1 MNNRVK
7 CSPYLHGEET
17 TTHLKLDLFI
27 GLITVM
33 VVSVV
38 QNGLRVLTVCTLCA
52 ALAWSTETLGR
63 ILLRKGFGS
72 GLRSLSIGLIIA
84 MLCPVTVPIWLPSA
98 ATVCSV
104 FFVDVLLW
112 PNYSRLF
119 MTPTIAW
126 IFMLSVMP
134 AKITTYPALGVGVN
148 LPFFQTPQ
156 EFETVRSIA
165 QSLQYRSTPNYSI
178 TEILVGRYPGGMGT
192 TCILMIFA
200 VCVYFIFRKS
210 MAWEVSLSMIL
221 TVAVFAV
228 CFNRTGSSLYYS
240 VLYELTAAS
249 YIYMAVFVA
258 GDIINA
264 PMLPLAKIAY
274 GVLIGIL
281 SMLFRYSGL
290 GEHSTAL
297 ALIFANLCANLL
309 DLATLKLQIN
319 RQRRKAIDKFS

>member
-1 MNNRVK
+1 M
-7 CSPYLHGEET
+7 
-17 TTHLKLDLFI
+17 
-27 GLITVM
+27 
-33 VVSVV
+33 
-38 QNGLRVLTVCTLCA
+38 
-52 ALAWSTETLGR
+52 
-63 ILLRKGFGS
+63 
-72 GLRSLSIGLIIA
+72 LSI
-84 MLCPVTVPIWLPSA
+84 
-98 ATVCSV
+98 
-104 FFVDVLLW
+104 
-112 PNYSRLF
+112 
-119 MTPTIAW
+119 
-126 IFMLSVMP
+126 MP
-134 AKITTYPALGVGVN
+134 AKITTYPATNVGVE

-165 QSLQYRSTPNYSI
+165 QSLQYRSTPEYSI
-178 TEILVGRYPGGMGT
+178 TEILIGRYPGGMGT
-192 TCILMIFA
+192 TCILIILA

-221 TVAVFAV
+221 TVTVFAL

-264 PMLPLAKIAY
+264 PMLPLAKVAY
-274 GVLIGIL
+274 GVLIGVL

-297 ALIFANLCANLL
+297 ALTAAKLCANLL
-309 DLATLKLQIN
+309 DLATLKLQIK

>member
-7 CSPYLHGEET
+7 SSPYLHGEET
-17 TTHLKLDLFI
+17 SNHLKLDLLI

-63 ILLRKGFGS
+63 VILRKGFGS

-84 MLCPVTVPIWLPSA
+84 MLCPVSVPVWLPAA

-119 MTPTIAW
+119 MTPAIAW
-126 IFMLSVMP
+126 IFMLSIMP
-134 AKITTYPALGVGVN
+134 AKITTYPALNVGVE

-165 QSLQYRSTPNYSI
+165 QSLQYRSTPEYSI
-178 TEILVGRYPGGMGT
+178 TEILIGRYPGGMGT
-192 TCILMIFA
+192 TCIVIILA
-200 VCVYFIFRKS
+200 VCV
-210 MAWEVSLSMIL
+210 
-221 TVAVFAV
+221 
-228 CFNRTGSSLYYS
+228 
-240 VLYELTAAS
+240 
-249 YIYMAVFVA
+249 
-258 GDIINA
+258 
-264 PMLPLAKIAY
+264 
-274 GVLIGIL
+274 
-281 SMLFRYSGL
+281 
-290 GEHSTAL
+290 
-297 ALIFANLCANLL
+297 
-309 DLATLKLQIN
+309 
-319 RQRRKAIDKFS
+319 

>member
-7 CSPYLHGEET
+7 SSPYLHGEET
-17 TTHLKLDLFI
+17 SNHLKLDLLI

-63 ILLRKGFGS
+63 VILRKGFGS

-84 MLCPVTVPIWLPSA
+84 MLCPVSVPVWLPAA

-119 MTPTIAW
+119 MTPAIAW
-126 IFMLSVMP
+126 IFMLSIMP
-134 AKITTYPALGVGVN
+134 AKITTYPATNVGVE
-148 LPFFQTPQ
+148 LPFFRTPQ

-165 QSLQYRSTPNYSI
+165 QSLQYRSTPEYSI
-178 TEILVGRYPGGMGT
+178 TEILIGRYPGGMGT
-192 TCILMIFA
+192 TCILIILA

-221 TVAVFAV
+221 TVTVFAL

-264 PMLPLAKIAY
+264 PMLPLAKVAY
-274 GVLIGIL
+274 GILIGVL

-297 ALIFANLCANLL
+297 ALTAAKLCANLL
-309 DLATLKLQIN
+309 DLATLKLQIK